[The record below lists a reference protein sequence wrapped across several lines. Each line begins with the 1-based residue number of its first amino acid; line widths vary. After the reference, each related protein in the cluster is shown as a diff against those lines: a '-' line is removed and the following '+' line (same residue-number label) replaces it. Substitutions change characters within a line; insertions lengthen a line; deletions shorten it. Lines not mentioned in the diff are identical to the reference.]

1 MPHEGKIQAVLLD
14 WDGTLL
20 DSGKADTA
28 AYLEMFRAM
37 GIGWGREELAV
48 HYSPDWYNV
57 YRAAKLDRA
66 RWDEADRLWRQAY
79 ARHQPQLVSGAR
91 EVLSQL
97 STQYPLGLVTSGDA
111 DRVNAQLRHFG
122 LAAIFATRI
131 CQQDSLRPKPNP
143 EPLLT
148 ALEQMGLPATSAVYV
163 GDAPED
169 MEMARRA
176 GTRAVGVL
184 SSFPT
189 AERLRASQ
197 PDALLDS
204 LIELPGLLQGWACPS
219 PKNC

>member
-1 MPHEGKIQAVLLD
+1 MAQAKTILAVLLD

-20 DSGKADTA
+20 DSCEADTA

-37 GIGWGREELAV
+37 GIGWGRAELEKY
-48 HYSPDWYNV
+48 YSPDWYNV
-57 YRAAKLDRA
+57 YRAARLEPT
-66 RWDEADRLWRQAY
+66 RWEEADRIWRQAY
-79 ARHQPQLVSGAR
+79 GKHRPRLVAGAR
-91 EVLSQL
+91 EVLRQL
-97 STQYPLGLVTSGDA
+97 RGRYRLGLVTSGDA
-111 DRVNAQLRHFG
+111 DRVNRQLRRFR
-122 LAAIFATRI
+122 LTSTFAARV
-131 CQQDSLRPKPNP
+131 CQQDAPRPKPHP

-148 ALEQMGLPATSAVYV
+148 ALELLGVPAESTAYV

-176 GTRAVGVL
+176 GARAVGVL

-204 LIELPGLLQGWACPS
+204 LTELPGLLREWAAGS
-219 PKNC
+219 SHT